1 MSLCCDYLC
10 KTQAMTSS
18 LTVVGKATDG
28 SCQHCGQPLSG
39 RIDKR
44 FCDDYCRSNFHN
56 RLNSQSTL
64 FMRHTHRL
72 LRGNRRIL
80 AAFAQAGRTR
90 LPREELLRAG
100 FRFNFFT
107 SQHHQP
113 SGLCYRFCYEYGYAA
128 DEAAG
133 EVILVK
139 MEEPQEATYAPQ
151 D

>member
-1 MSLCCDYLC
+1 MCCDYLS
-10 KTQAMTSS
+10 KTRAMTAS
-18 LTVVGKATDG
+18 LTAVPEESRSD
-28 SCQHCGQPLSG
+28 CQHCGQPLSG

-44 FCDDYCRSNFHN
+44 FCDDYCRSNYHN
-56 RLNSQSTL
+56 RLNNESTL

-80 AAFAQAGRTR
+80 AAFTQAGRTR

-107 SQHHQP
+107 SQYHQP

-128 DEAAG
+128 EEAAA
-133 EVILVK
+133 EVVLVK
-139 MEEPQEATYAPQ
+139 MEEPQEVVYNPQ